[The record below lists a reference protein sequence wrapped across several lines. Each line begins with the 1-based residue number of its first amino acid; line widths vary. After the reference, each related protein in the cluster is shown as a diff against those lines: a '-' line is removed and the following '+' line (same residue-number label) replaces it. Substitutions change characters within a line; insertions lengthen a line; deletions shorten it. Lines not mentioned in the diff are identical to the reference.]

1 MAIEP
6 NSFEFNFLFVLTIIL
21 LSIKLIFAIFL
32 FLRVLKRKRKK
43 GSFEFDFHFAMFV
56 FIICLIISEMFY
68 MYFDFYLTEFDSD
81 KYYLLENVIYY
92 KIGGTV
98 YLIGFAILLFTI
110 DKKVL
115 EFKFKGVFS
124 YILFFG
130 ALFVLFYPITT
141 AEEFEFVSLIEMIV
155 VFVGGFIFPIVFLY
169 FGIKVP
175 KLRNATFLFAF
186 GIIVFILGAALL
198 GEVIVNPLKEVYG
211 IGILVVIW
219 IFALVLKIIGLILI
233 TYSSIKFI

>member
-1 MAIEP
+1 
-6 NSFEFNFLFVLTIIL
+6 
-21 LSIKLIFAIFL
+21 
-32 FLRVLKRKRKK
+32 
-43 GSFEFDFHFAMFV
+43 
-56 FIICLIISEMFY
+56 
-68 MYFDFYLTEFDSD
+68 MYFDFYLTEFDSA

-98 YLIGFAILLFTI
+98 YLIGFAILLFII

-130 ALFVLFYPITT
+130 ALFVLFYPVTT